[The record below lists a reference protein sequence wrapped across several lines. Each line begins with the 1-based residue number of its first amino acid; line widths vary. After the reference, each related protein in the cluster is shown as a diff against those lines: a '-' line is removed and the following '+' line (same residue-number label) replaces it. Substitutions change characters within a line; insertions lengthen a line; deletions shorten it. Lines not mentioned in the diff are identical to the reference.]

1 MRVEAALPRPN
12 WSLLPAPQLDGATV
26 EWIGDDGKMIVS
38 SRHRLYTSPDQ
49 GQTLQLIASLPEPLW
64 KRLVTKMRPLQRL
77 LRAMCYNV
85 IDIGNGLLFVTYGK
99 SVYSIRSGKVQPIA
113 GLLRPARVL
122 RGACALGA
130 DGAVYFGEY
139 LPNPKR
145 GEVFVYRWDSSGDR
159 AEVVYAFPAQSIRH
173 IHGIY
178 SNPADGSLWCLTGDL
193 EHECRIIRT
202 EDSFRTI
209 DVVGEGDET
218 WRAVSIQF
226 DGKFAYY
233 GMDAEYVRN
242 KIFRLDMRTGQRD
255 ELGEVNGPVYYSAAL
270 GNGFVFGVTAEPC
283 PSQTDGC
290 ATLWYVDAEGSLSK
304 IASWQKDILPHSLFM
319 PGTIHLSR
327 TPKTNQG
334 FWIHGVG
341 LQGADNLCF
350 RVAKDE

>member
-1 MRVEAALPRPN
+1 MQIEAALPHPN
-12 WSLLPAPQLDGATV
+12 WSLLPAAQLGGATV
-26 EWIGDDGKMIVS
+26 EWVGDDGKIIIS
-38 SRHRLYTSPDQ
+38 SRHRLYTSLDQ
-49 GQTLQLIASLPEPLW
+49 GLTLQLIASLPEPLW
-64 KRLVTKMRPLQRL
+64 KRLATQVRPLQRL

-85 IDIGNGLLFVTYGK
+85 IDIRNGPLFVTYGK
-99 SVYSIRSGKVQPIA
+99 SMYSIRSGAVQPIA
-113 GLLRPARVL
+113 GLHRPTRVL

-139 LPNPKR
+139 FSNPNY
-145 GEVFVYRWDSSGDR
+145 GEVFVYHWDPSGDR

-178 SNPADGSLWCLTGDL
+178 SNPADDSLWCLTGDR

-202 EDSFRTI
+202 VDSFRTI

-233 GMDAEYVRN
+233 GMDAGHVRN
-242 KIFRLDMRTGQRD
+242 KIFRLDIMTGQRD

-270 GNGFVFGVTAEPC
+270 GNGFVFGVAAELC

-319 PGTIHLSR
+319 SGAIHLSR
-327 TPKTNQG
+327 TPKANQEL
-334 FWIHGVG
+334 WIHGVG

-350 RVAKDE
+350 RVVKNE